1 MRGAIAWIFAILAG
15 IVLLVV
21 VTAAIG
27 ARDDKGETV
36 PAGTWAQSTCGAVGV
51 WRAEMQAI
59 VEDIRTPPAFGGPAT
74 EEPQSET
81 PQGRTGLVRA
91 GLERAV
97 EATDVLIDG
106 VENAG
111 TPDTPQGEQVATLVN
126 DWADSAHDD
135 LEGAQDSLDKEA
147 DSLEDAVTQVA
158 GAVGAIGSVLKSG
171 VQTKAE
177 IVRTDPEL
185 AAAFR
190 DSSTCQQLD
199 GGDRARRRAARTG
212 S

>member
-1 MRGAIAWIFAILAG
+1 VRGALAWIVAIGAG

-27 ARDDKGETV
+27 ARDDEGETV
-36 PAGTWAQSTCGAVGV
+36 SAGTWAQSVCGVFGV
-51 WRAEMQAI
+51 WRGQMEVI
-59 VEDIRTPPAFGGPAT
+59 LEDIRTPPAFGGPGT

-91 GLERAV
+91 GLERAIQATEAMV
-97 EATDVLIDG
+97 EG

-111 TPDTPQGEQVATLVN
+111 TPDTPQGEEVAELVSE
-126 DWADSAHDD
+126 WADSALGE
-135 LEGAQDSLDKEA
+135 LEEAEDSLDEEA
-147 DSLEDAVTQVA
+147 DSLEDAVEQVTDA
-158 GAVGAIGSVLKSG
+158 LGAIGSVLVSG
-171 VQTKAE
+171 VQTDLE
-177 IVRTDPEL
+177 IVRTDPAL

-190 DSSTCQQLD
+190 DSSTCQELAQE
-199 GGDRARRRAARTG
+199 TQ

>member
-1 MRGAIAWIFAILAG
+1 MRGAAGWILAIAAG
-15 IVLLVV
+15 VVVLVA

-27 ARDDKGETV
+27 TRDDEGETV
-36 PAGTWAQSTCGAVGV
+36 PAGEWAQSMCGVIGV
-51 WRAEMQAI
+51 WRAELQAI

-97 EATDVLIDG
+97 QATNTLIDG

-111 TPDTPQGEQVATLVN
+111 TPDTPQGDGVASLVS
-126 DWADSAHDD
+126 DWADGARDD
-135 LEGAQDSLDKEA
+135 LEEAEDALDEQA
-147 DSLEDAVTQVA
+147 DSLEDAVEQVTTA
-158 GAVGAIGSVLKSG
+158 IGAIGAVLVSG
-171 VQTKAE
+171 VQTDAE
-177 IVRTDPEL
+177 IVRTDPAL

-190 DSSTCQQLD
+190 DASTCQQL
-199 GGDRARRRAARTG
+199 AQETQ

>member
-1 MRGAIAWIFAILAG
+1 MGAEHVRRRRRLA
-15 IVLLVV
+15 
-21 VTAAIG
+21 
-27 ARDDKGETV
+27 
-36 PAGTWAQSTCGAVGV
+36 
-51 WRAEMQAI
+51 AEMQAI
-59 VEDIRTPPAFGGPAT
+59 VEDIRHPPAFGGPAT

-190 DSSTCQQLD
+190 DSSTCQQLEEE
-199 GGDRARRRAARTG
+199 T
-212 S
+212 SP

>member
-1 MRGAIAWIFAILAG
+1 MRGAPAWIIAIVG
-15 IVLLVV
+15 GVVVLVV

-27 ARDDKGETV
+27 ARDDRGEIV
-36 PAGTWAQSTCGAVGV
+36 PAGQWAQSTCGAVGV

-59 VEDIRTPPAFGGPAT
+59 VEDIRTPPAFGGLAT

-97 EATDVLIDG
+97 TATDALIDG

-111 TPDTPQGEQVATLVN
+111 TPDTPHGDEVTRLVG

-135 LEGAQDSLDKEA
+135 LEAAQDALEKQA
-147 DSLEDAVTQVA
+147 DSLEDAVTQVSE
-158 GAVGAIGSVLKSG
+158 AVGALGKVLSSG
-171 VQTKAE
+171 VETTQE
-177 IVRTDPEL
+177 IVRTDPAL
-185 AAAFR
+185 VTAFR
-190 DSSTCQQLD
+190 DASTCQQLEQE
-199 GGDRARRRAARTG
+199 TG
-212 S
+212 A